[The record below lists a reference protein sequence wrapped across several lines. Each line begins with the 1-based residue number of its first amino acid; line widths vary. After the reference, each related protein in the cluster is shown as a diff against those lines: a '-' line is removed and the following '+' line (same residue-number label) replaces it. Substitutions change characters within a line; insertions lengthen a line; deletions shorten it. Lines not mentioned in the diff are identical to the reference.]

1 MSQSKTED
9 LGFFHPDRIQERKDR
24 RKVRRQRRRD
34 RREDQAKFSIDK
46 LRHNFDQGARANRYV
61 VGIYCDKLKI
71 KMDGIR
77 CVNATLPGRTLETT
91 DFSEY
96 GPTRKMPF
104 NVNYGGEFNMT
115 FICDST
121 FLDRYII
128 DAWNGAIFSKG
139 SGKSGGSVN
148 HPQFLYYDEY
158 IGRVEVEQYNQDAQ
172 PSLLYTFEEAY
183 PVSYAAQELSYENG
197 EIMKLEVTFAFRY
210 FQTTYKAPNSV
221 SGINKG
227 RRALDILLDIKN
239 LRKGG
244 NKANDG
250 LQRFNDQLSKFAG
263 IIGIGFRNKKDSYP
277 GTTSSS
283 SPSPSPSGG
292 GTRGGVA

>member
-1 MSQSKTED
+1 MSQVKKQDEK
-9 LGFFHPDRIQERKDR
+9 GFFHPDRRAERKDR
-24 RKVRRQRRRD
+24 RKARRQKRRD
-34 RREDQAKFSIDK
+34 RRAEKAQFGIDK

-61 VGIYCDKLKI
+61 VGIYCQPLNI

-91 DFSEY
+91 EFSEY

-104 NVNYGGEFNMT
+104 NVNYGGEFNLT

-121 FLDRYII
+121 FVDRFII

-139 SGKSGGSVN
+139 AGKAGGPGLIGSPGSVN
-148 HPQFLYYDEY
+148 HPQFLYYNEY
-158 IGRVEVEQYNQDAQ
+158 VGRVEVEQYNQNAQ
-172 PSLLYTFEEAY
+172 PSLMYNFEEAY

-197 EIMKLEVTFAFRY
+197 DIMKLEVTFAFRY

-221 SGINKG
+221 NGINKG

-244 NKANDG
+244 NKANDSV
-250 LQRFNDQLSKFAG
+250 QRFRDQLDRFSG
-263 IIGIGFRNKKDSYP
+263 IFS
-277 GTTSSS
+277 
-283 SPSPSPSGG
+283 
-292 GTRGGVA
+292 

>member
-1 MSQSKTED
+1 MSESKTED
-9 LGFFHPDRIQERKDR
+9 LGFFHPDRIKERKDR
-24 RKVRRQRRRD
+24 RKERRQIRRD
-34 RREDQAKFSIDK
+34 RREDQAQFSIDK

-61 VGIYCDKLKI
+61 VAIECPKLNI
-71 KMDGIR
+71 KMDGVR

-91 DFSEY
+91 EFSEY

-104 NVNYGGEFNMT
+104 NVNYGGEFNLT
-115 FICDST
+115 FLCDST
-121 FLDRYII
+121 FLDRFII

-139 SGKSGGSVN
+139 SGTVN
-148 HPQFLYYDEY
+148 NPQFLYYDEY
-158 IGRVEVEQYNQDAQ
+158 VGRVEVEQYNQDAQ

-210 FQTTYKAPNSV
+210 FTTHYKAPNSV

-263 IIGIGFRNKKDSYP
+263 IIGIGLRNKRDSYSE
-277 GTTSSS
+277 TT
-283 SPSPSPSGG
+283 PSPSPAPGG
-292 GTRGGVA
+292 PTSSI